1 MNEQLNEQTK
11 KKHTRKKKTK
21 KKNKKGKKNNTREKR
36 WGWWAN
42 ERYHDDI
49 LQNNVS
55 FWDAILRKKKKKIAI
70 NVICQLVRKFRLM
83 RREECTSE
91 LFLYNLPKRIYI
103 YIYAYTCISST
114 WLMLNLNSIKSRRTT
129 FFFNITFLRK

>member
-1 MNEQLNEQTK
+1 MNKRKKNILERRRQKERIRKEKKITPERKDEDDEQTK
-11 KKHTRKKKTK
+11 
-21 KKNKKGKKNNTREKR
+21 
-36 WGWWAN
+36 
-42 ERYHDDI
+42 DI
-49 LQNNVS
+49 TMIS
-55 FWDAILRKKKKKIAI
+55 YKITYRFGMPYWEKKKKIAI

>member
-1 MNEQLNEQTK
+1 MNKRKKNILERRRQKERIRKEKKITPERKDEDDEQTK
-11 KKHTRKKKTK
+11 
-21 KKNKKGKKNNTREKR
+21 
-36 WGWWAN
+36 
-42 ERYHDDI
+42 DI
-49 LQNNVS
+49 TMIS
-55 FWDAILRKKKKKIAI
+55 YKITYRFGMPYWKKKKKIAI